1 LIHLDTRVAS
11 ILPPFQVLLA
21 QVIQKGASP
30 TLNPANVSLYYS
42 AAYNSK
48 DPILGQAGVMNGVMG
63 DGGTYK
69 TNFWEV
75 IPLGAYDPF
84 YPALVTPL
92 SAGRPGATQPV
103 TADVGLPVPN
113 VEDLYIGPDGR
124 VNSGDE
130 ALTAV
135 QHAMPGLGTPYVV
148 NTPQPVQER
157 YGDKPF
163 FVNFPFGYVA
173 NDVNWYEGAGI
184 PFAAFDDAG
193 RENAYPLVRV

>member
-1 LIHLDTRVAS
+1 MAS

-42 AAYNSK
+42 AAYNPK
-48 DPILGQAGVMNGVMG
+48 DPILGQAGVMNGVMA

-92 SAGRPGATQPV
+92 SAGLPGATKPV

-135 QHAMPGLGTPYVV
+135 QHAMPGLSNPYVV

-157 YGDKPF
+157 YRRQA
-163 FVNFPFGYVA
+163 VL
-173 NDVNWYEGAGI
+173 
-184 PFAAFDDAG
+184 
-193 RENAYPLVRV
+193 RELPVWLRGQRCQLVRGRGHPVCGL